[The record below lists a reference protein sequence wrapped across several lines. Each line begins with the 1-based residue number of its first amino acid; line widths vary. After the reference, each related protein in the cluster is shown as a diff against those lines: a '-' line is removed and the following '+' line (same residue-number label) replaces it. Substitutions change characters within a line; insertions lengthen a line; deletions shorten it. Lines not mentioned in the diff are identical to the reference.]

1 MILTVALS
9 AILLCSCAAD
19 AAGEDLTAKVTPSD
33 SRYYSFKVGETNPP
47 NAYNTYKVASQS
59 FALNM
64 LKTMSDEGGNVFLSP
79 MALYGQLGLLQNA
92 ANGATQKEIKQ
103 LVSKNLGIEE
113 LNECNG
119 YFFSRLEELSSENS
133 YVGLSADMFINDG
146 VIVSTD
152 FLQKN
157 ADSYSQGVRRL
168 GRDENTPETINEY
181 LSEKT
186 GYDLS
191 GLFTSFDGDIDLS
204 STAYL
209 KDKWLDGYKSDD
221 ITKGTFSG
229 TTDSTAT
236 FMHSTELFLKGKN
249 CTGFIRDYKNTPC
262 RFVALLPNEGMT
274 ASELAQSLSY
284 DEYQNIIGSMNI
296 FTTCEAYLP
305 QFKAEKSVECRDAL
319 ARLGVNS
326 IFENG
331 DFAGLSFNQK
341 ATVNA
346 ANQHLKFSVNAA
358 GSDVKKPGYSGSTKI
373 EAKKEVYLNRPFV
386 FMIIDNESNIP
397 IFEGI
402 VSEI

>member
-1 MILTVALS
+1 M
-9 AILLCSCAAD
+9 LCSCTANT
-19 AAGEDLTAKVTPSD
+19 AGEDLTAKVTPND
-33 SRYYSFKVGETNPP
+33 SRYYSFKVGKTETP
-47 NAYNTYKVASQS
+47 NSYNTYKVAAQG

-64 LKTMSDEGGNVFLSP
+64 LGAMSDESGNVFISP

-92 ANGATQKEIKQ
+92 ANAATQKEIKQ
-103 LVSKNLGIEE
+103 LVGKNLGVEE

-119 YFFSRLEELSSENS
+119 YFFARLEKLSGENS
-133 YVGLSADMFINDG
+133 YIGLSADMFINDG
-146 VIVSTD
+146 IIVSTD

-157 ADSYSQGVRRL
+157 ADSYSQGIRRL
-168 GRDENTPETINEY
+168 SRDENTPEKINGY

-186 GYDLS
+186 GYNLS
-191 GLFTSFDGDIDLS
+191 GLFTSPDGDIDLS

-209 KDKWLDGYKSDD
+209 KDKWLDGYKTDE
-221 ITKGTFSG
+221 ITTGTFSG

-249 CTGFIRDYKNTPC
+249 CTGFIKDYKNTPC
-262 RFVALLPNEGMT
+262 RFVALLPNEGMS
-274 ASELAQSLSY
+274 ASELAQSLNY
-284 DEYQNIIGSMNI
+284 EEYQSIIGSMDI

-305 QFKAEKSVECRDAL
+305 QFGAEKSVDFRDAL
-319 ARLGVNS
+319 TKSGVNS
-326 IFENG
+326 IFTDG

-346 ANQHLKFSVNAA
+346 AKQHLKFSVNAA
-358 GSDVKKPGYSGSTKI
+358 GSGTKKPSYSGSTKI
-373 EAKKEVYLNRPFV
+373 EAEKEVSLSRPFV

>member
-1 MILTVALS
+1 M
-9 AILLCSCAAD
+9 LCSCGANAT
-19 AAGEDLTAKVTPSD
+19 GEDLTAKVTPND
-33 SRYYSFKVGETNPP
+33 SRYYSFKIGETDPP

-59 FALNM
+59 FALNL
-64 LKTMSDEGGNVFLSP
+64 LKSMSDESGNVFISP

-92 ANGATQKEIKQ
+92 ANSTTQKEIKQ
-103 LVSKNLGIEE
+103 LTSKNLGVEE

-119 YFFSRLEELSSENS
+119 YFFSRLEELSAENS
-133 YVGLSADMFINDG
+133 YIRLDADMFVNDG

-157 ADSYSQGVRRL
+157 ADSYAQGVRRL
-168 GRDENTPETINEY
+168 GRDENTPEKINEY
-181 LSEKT
+181 LSDQT
-186 GYDLS
+186 GYDP
-191 GLFTSFDGDIDLS
+191 GDLFTSPDGDIDLA

-209 KDKWLDGYKSDD
+209 KDKWLDGYKADD

-229 TTDSTAT
+229 TTDSNAT

-249 CTGFIRDYKNTPC
+249 CTGFIKDYKNTPC
-262 RFVALLPNEGMT
+262 RFVALLPNEGMS
-274 ASELAQSLSY
+274 ASELAQSLNY
-284 DEYQNIIGSMNI
+284 EEYQSIIGSMNI

-305 QFKAEKSVECRDAL
+305 QFKAKTSVEFKDAL
-319 ARLGVNS
+319 TKMGVSS
-326 IFENG
+326 IFEDG

-346 ANQHLKFSVNAA
+346 ANQHLAFSMNAA
-358 GSDVKKPGYSGSTKI
+358 GSDTKKPVYSGSTKI
-373 EAKKEVYLNRPFV
+373 EAKKEVSLSRSFV